1 MGPIDGH
8 NLDELTE
15 ALMVAKMMQR
25 PCLVHI
31 YTKKGKGYAPAEDN
45 SGEYHGLP
53 PKKTMIT
60 IAKVSALQTLSEKL
74 CSHLPIKTTAYMPL
88 QPL

>member
-1 MGPIDGH
+1 
-8 NLDELTE
+8 
-15 ALMVAKMMQR
+15 MQNDAASV
-25 PCLVHI
+25 PCSYL
-31 YTKKGKGYAPAEDN
+31 YKKGKGYAPAEDN

-60 IAKVSALQTLSEKL
+60 IAKVSALQMLSEKL
-74 CSHLPIKTTAYMPL
+74 CSHLPIMTTAYMPL